1 MPGTIV
7 AHLNVDIVAMALGIA
22 RWLSV
27 LMKLKRSMVGVR
39 QGVEERLMSAA
50 FELYTKLKQTASDD
64 ERAEVIA
71 QAFDALEARFPQIT
85 DLATQ
90 GHVRETELRL
100 QKEIRE
106 VEARLQK
113 EIKEVEARLQKE
125 IKGVELQIQEV
136 EARLQREIKEVEAR
150 LQKEIREVDARL
162 QEQIKGVELQIRE
175 VDARLQERISQLE
188 VSLHQALA
196 AQTRWLIGGLAILG
210 VVLKLADLMI
220 GP

>member
-1 MPGTIV
+1 
-7 AHLNVDIVAMALGIA
+7 
-22 RWLSV
+22 
-27 LMKLKRSMVGVR
+27 
-39 QGVEERLMSAA
+39 MSTA
-50 FELYTKLKQTASDD
+50 FDVYTKLKHTATDE

-90 GHVRETELRL
+90 GHLRETELKL

-106 VEARLQK
+106 VE
-113 EIKEVEARLQKE
+113 
-125 IKGVELQIQEV
+125 
-136 EARLQREIKEVEAR
+136 
-150 LQKEIREVDARL
+150 ARL

-175 VDARLQERISQLE
+175 VDARLQERIGQLE
-188 VSLHQALA
+188 VSLHKALA

>member
-1 MPGTIV
+1 
-7 AHLNVDIVAMALGIA
+7 
-22 RWLSV
+22 
-27 LMKLKRSMVGVR
+27 
-39 QGVEERLMSAA
+39 MSAA
-50 FELYTKLKQTASDD
+50 FELYTKLKQTSNDD

-100 QKEIRE
+100 QKEIKG
-106 VEARLQK
+106 VELQ
-113 EIKEVEARLQKE
+113 IKEVEARLQK
-125 IKGVELQIQEV
+125 
-136 EARLQREIKEVEAR
+136 
-150 LQKEIREVDARL
+150 
-162 QEQIKGVELQIRE
+162 QIKGVELQIKE

-210 VVLKLADLMI
+210 IVLKLADLMI

>member
-1 MPGTIV
+1 
-7 AHLNVDIVAMALGIA
+7 
-22 RWLSV
+22 
-27 LMKLKRSMVGVR
+27 
-39 QGVEERLMSAA
+39 MSAA
-50 FELYTKLKQTASDD
+50 FELYTKLKQTSNDE

-100 QKEIRE
+100 QKEIKDVELQIKEVEAQLQEQIKDVELQIRE

-113 EIKEVEARLQKE
+113 
-125 IKGVELQIQEV
+125 
-136 EARLQREIKEVEAR
+136 
-150 LQKEIREVDARL
+150 
-162 QEQIKGVELQIRE
+162 QIKGVELQIRE

-210 VVLKLADLMI
+210 IVLKLADLMI

>member
-1 MPGTIV
+1 
-7 AHLNVDIVAMALGIA
+7 
-22 RWLSV
+22 
-27 LMKLKRSMVGVR
+27 
-39 QGVEERLMSAA
+39 MSTA
-50 FELYTKLKQTASDD
+50 FDVYTKLKHTATDE

-90 GHVRETELRL
+90 GHLRETELKL

-113 EIKEVEARLQKE
+113 EIREVEARLLE
-125 IKGVELQIQEV
+125 RIKGVELQIREV
-136 EARLQREIKEVEAR
+136 DAR

-162 QEQIKGVELQIRE
+162 QE
-175 VDARLQERISQLE
+175 RIGQLE
-188 VSLHQALA
+188 VSLHKALA